1 MKPPSPASVPKA
13 EPEGEGRRGPGAAG
27 RGWGRRGGRSGGFL
41 PRGLIQ
47 WLHSYAESTGAS
59 HWASGFSPWKGL
71 AVFLFFGFFWFSGL
85 FVFPCLPPPALRRQ
99 LLSFRKGKR
108 RRGETASLGR
118 RESSLPPP
126 PPPYPTFPNPGRAR
140 STARGSSGMG
150 GGGGG
155 GGGEDGEWGA
165 RARRP
170 NAGPERRGWGRGAG
184 GSWRRRTTGSLSPA
198 PPWIAG
204 PGKRGLKPQP
214 RVPGGGSLVS
224 QSSSSTFPMVTV
236 MDGDRA
242 GPKNGSPPP
251 TTTTTTAHFPR
262 EILSLMLQNPPAMSR
277 ATSSPIDRGREGR
290 SHGRTPRM
298 APPRAKGGLGR
309 RGGAEAGWG
318 GDATPG
324 TTGL

>member
-126 PPPYPTFPNPGRAR
+126 PPRTPLFRTPGERARPLEARAGWGVGVGVGVVRMGSGAREPGGPTRAR
-140 STARGSSGMG
+140 SD
-150 GGGGG
+150 G
-155 GGGEDGEWGA
+155 GGGEE
-165 RARRP
+165 P
-170 NAGPERRGWGRGAG
+170 G
-184 GSWRRRTTGSLSPA
+184 G
-198 PPWIAG
+198 
-204 PGKRGLKPQP
+204 
-214 RVPGGGSLVS
+214 PGGG
-224 QSSSSTFPMVTV
+224 
-236 MDGDRA
+236 
-242 GPKNGSPPP
+242 
-251 TTTTTTAHFPR
+251 
-262 EILSLMLQNPPAMSR
+262 
-277 ATSSPIDRGREGR
+277 
-290 SHGRTPRM
+290 
-298 APPRAKGGLGR
+298 GR
-309 RGGAEAGWG
+309 RGRSPPLH
-318 GDATPG
+318 PG
-324 TTGL
+324 SRGPGNAALNRSPGFQVEVLSSVSRLPARSRW